1 MLSCYVKYTSSYAQT
16 DSFKTKLCKD
26 QSVENQSDLMHQ
38 CDQSTETEVE
48 LVAMKARDGTL
59 IITST
64 CAINTDKVST
74 ADVAC
79 MT

>member
-1 MLSCYVKYTSSYAQT
+1 MSIVKFISSYAQT
-16 DSFKTKLCKD
+16 DTFKTKLCKD
-26 QSVENQSDLMHQ
+26 VSVENQSDLLNP
-38 CDQSTETEVE
+38 CDQTTETDVE

-64 CAINTDKVST
+64 CAINTDKIST